1 MSQPQ
6 IEINRK
12 SVTASEAKQFVLQEI
27 ASSGFALLAMTH
39 KDYMTEELDFEGYT
53 CPVPIQPRD
62 TVVLGHGSGGKL
74 SHDLVSRL
82 FLPDLGKAA
91 PRALDDS
98 AVLTIGGERL
108 ALTTDSHVV
117 SPLFFPGG
125 DIGRLSVCGTV
136 NDLAMVGAQ
145 PMALTCGFVI
155 EEGLDFA
162 TLQRVVQSMR
172 DAAAEAGVYI
182 AAGDTKVVQKGGAD
196 KLFINTSGVGRVP
209 PGVNVSGA
217 NARPGDVVIVSG
229 TLGDHG
235 IAVLSAREGLGFE
248 TDLVSDVAP
257 LNRLVDA
264 MLAAGDVH
272 VLRDPT
278 RGGLATTL
286 NEIAAQS
293 GVTIE
298 LREEA
303 LSVRP
308 QVRAACEMLG
318 FDPLFVANEG
328 KLVAIVPEAHAD
340 SVLAAMKRT
349 RYGEEAAVIGRVTGT
364 VPKVQ
369 MKTAIGGTRLIDM
382 LPGEMLPRIC

>member
-1 MSQPQ
+1 
-6 IEINRK
+6 
-12 SVTASEAKQFVLQEI
+12 
-27 ASSGFALLAMTH
+27 MTNG
-39 KDYMTEELDFEGYT
+39 KTMANELDFEGYT

-74 SHDLVSRL
+74 SHDLLNRL

-91 PRALDDS
+91 PRALDDA
-98 AVLTIGGERL
+98 AVLTVGGERL
-108 ALTTDSHVV
+108 AFTTDSHVV

-125 DIGRLSVCGTV
+125 DIGRLAVCGTV

-145 PMALTCGFVI
+145 PIALTCGFVI
-155 EEGLDFA
+155 EEGLDFE

-196 KLFINTSGVGRVP
+196 KLFITTSGIGHVP
-209 PGVNVSGA
+209 PGVNISGA
-217 NARPGDVVIVSG
+217 NAQAGDVVIVSG

-248 TDLVSDVAP
+248 TDLLSDVAP
-257 LNRLVDA
+257 LNHLVDA
-264 MLAAGDVH
+264 MLAAGKVH

-293 GVTIE
+293 GVTIT
-298 LREEA
+298 LQEA
-303 LSVRP
+303 ALPVRP
-308 QVRAACEMLG
+308 AVRAACEMLG
-318 FDPLFVANEG
+318 FDPLFIANEG
-328 KLVAIVPEAHAD
+328 KLVAFVPEADAD
-340 SVLAAMKRT
+340 RMLSAMKRT
-349 RYGEEAAVIGRVTGT
+349 RYGEEAAVIGRVTGAT
-364 VPKVQ
+364 PKVQ
-369 MKTAIGGTRLIDM
+369 IQTAIGGTRLIDM